1 MSSKVPNRKQAV
13 QIAID
18 GTVLGVEGEE
28 LKKGLWENGV
38 YLGTDGFV
46 YHITASQARGGL
58 QKTIAGKRAIGEY
71 LRWVDGLFRP
81 GELPSEDNGI
91 HYRAARKLRELI

>member
-1 MSSKVPNRKQAV
+1 M
-13 QIAID
+13 
-18 GTVLGVEGEE
+18 LGCEGQE

-38 YLGTDGFV
+38 YLGTDDFV
-46 YHITASQARGGL
+46 YHITARQARGGL
-58 QKTIAGKRAIGEY
+58 QKTIKGKRAVGEY

-81 GELPSEDNGI
+81 GELPSEANGV

>member
-1 MSSKVPNRKQAV
+1 MSSKSSNRPPAV
-13 QIAID
+13 EIAMA
-18 GTVLGVEGEE
+18 GSPLGFEGKE
-28 LKKGLWENGV
+28 LKKGLWENAV

-46 YHITASQARGGL
+46 YHITARQARGGL
-58 QKTIAGKRAIGEY
+58 QKTVAGKRAIGEY

-81 GELPSEDNGI
+81 GELPSEANGI